1 MRIILHSLFE
11 SIVFAINALRSN
23 VMRAILTLTG
33 VTIGIFSIISIF
45 TAIDY
50 LESKINDS
58 VKSLGDNVV
67 YIQKWPWTP
76 PEGETE
82 YPWWRYL
89 SRPQPTLD
97 EMTFINRRSQ
107 LYQSS
112 AFFISTRQ
120 EISYYDNT
128 YGSATIMGVSHD
140 FEKIWSFNIAQGRYF
155 SVSESNSGAKM
166 ALIGPDLAK
175 ELFRDTNP
183 MGQRVKV
190 LGVRYEII
198 GIFER
203 KGDDMFGNSLD
214 KNLVIPINQAK
225 SVYNIK
231 ADNVQP
237 TIIIKSKPNH
247 STEELNDEI
256 TGLLREK
263 RRLKPAQENTFAI
276 NQISLIQKNFDS
288 LFSIIDFAGWFI
300 GGFSILVGGFGIA
313 NIMFVSV
320 RERTKIIGI
329 QKALGARKNFILS
342 QFLFEGIFLALLGGI
357 AGLILIFLMVT
368 WLRVAFDVPFTLT
381 MGNILLGVTISVTIG
396 VISGF
401 VPAWMASRMNPV
413 NAINQV

>member
-1 MRIILHSLFE
+1 MRILLHTLYE
-11 SIVFAINALRSN
+11 SIIFAINALRTN
-23 VMRAILTLTG
+23 VTRAILTLMG
-33 VTIGIFSIISIF
+33 VTIGIFSIISVF

-50 LESKINDS
+50 LESQINES
-58 VKSLGDNVV
+58 VKSLGNNVI

-76 PEGETE
+76 PEGESE

-97 EMTFINRRSQ
+97 EMIYLNRISQ
-107 LYQSS
+107 LSES
-112 AFFISTRQ
+112 AAFFMATRQ
-120 EISYYDNT
+120 DISYYDNT

-140 FEKIWSFNIAQGRYF
+140 FENIWSFSIAQGRYF
-155 SVSESNSGAKM
+155 SVTESNHGAKVAM
-166 ALIGPDLAK
+166 IGPDIAK
-175 ELFRDTNP
+175 ELFQDDNP
-183 MGQRVKV
+183 IGKKIKV

-198 GIFER
+198 GVFER
-203 KGDDMFGNSLD
+203 KGEDMFGNSLD
-214 KNLVIPINQAK
+214 KNLLIPINQAK

-231 ADNVQP
+231 GDNVQP
-237 TIIIKSKPNH
+237 TIIIKSKGDIP
-247 STEELNDEI
+247 TEDLADEI

-263 RRLKPAQENTFAI
+263 RRLKPSEENSFAI
-276 NQISLIQKNFDS
+276 NRISLIQKNFES
-288 LFSIIDFAGWFI
+288 LFSVIDFAGWFI

-329 QKALGARKNFILS
+329 QKALGAKKNFILS

-357 AGLILIFLMVT
+357 AGLTLIFLMVT
-368 WLRVAFDVPFTLT
+368 WLRVAFDTPFTLT

-396 VISGF
+396 LVSGF

>member
-33 VTIGIFSIISIF
+33 VTIGIFSIISVF

>member
-1 MRIILHSLFE
+1 MRIILHSLYE
-11 SIVFAINALRSN
+11 SIIFAINALRSN
-23 VMRAILTLTG
+23 AMRAILTLMG
-33 VTIGIFSIISIF
+33 VTIGIFSIISVF

-50 LESKINDS
+50 LEKQINDS
-58 VKSLGDNVV
+58 VKSLGDNVI
-67 YIQKWPWTP
+67 YLQKWPWTP

-89 SRPQPTLD
+89 SRPQATLD
-97 EMTFINRRSQ
+97 EMNYLNRKSQ
-107 LYQSS
+107 LYESS
-112 AFFISTRQ
+112 AFSISTRQ

-128 YGSATIMGVSHD
+128 YGSATVMGVSHD
-140 FEKIWSFNIAQGRYF
+140 FEKIWSFNISEGRYF
-155 SVSESNSGAKM
+155 SIAESNNGTKV
-166 ALIGPDLAK
+166 ALIGPDVAK
-175 ELFRDTNP
+175 ELFRNTNP
-183 MGQRVKV
+183 IGKKVKV

-203 KGDDMFGNSLD
+203 KGEDMFGNSLD

-231 ADNVQP
+231 GDNVQP
-237 TIIIKSKPNH
+237 TIMIKSKPGI
-247 STEELNDEI
+247 STEELTDEI
-256 TGLLREK
+256 TGFLREK
-263 RRLKPAQENTFAI
+263 RRLKPTQENTFAI

-329 QKALGARKNFILS
+329 QKALGAKKNFILS

-357 AGLILIFLMVT
+357 AGLTLIFLMVT
-368 WLRVAFDVPFTLT
+368 WLRVAFDTPFTLT

-396 VISGF
+396 LVSGF